1 MEEKSKKYEGKNS
14 VIEFVEGWDMIQTLG
29 EGAFGEV
36 KLLVNAKT
44 GEAVAMKVI
53 DLKKHINAAET
64 VKKEVCV
71 HRMLNDPHVIRFYG
85 RRENGNF
92 EFIFLE
98 YASGGELF
106 DRIEPDVGMPQ
117 MEAQRYFKQLIAGVN
132 YLHSRGVAHRD
143 IKPENLLLDAND
155 NLKISDFGMAT
166 IFRFQ
171 GRERHLDKRC
181 GTLPYIAPEVLCRK
195 YAAEPADIW
204 SCGVVLVAML
214 AGELPWDV
222 PSNDCPLYTS
232 WKECQ
237 ITRLPWTKID
247 TLALSLLRK
256 VLMPLPGKRYTIQ
269 QITNHQWFQ
278 KKFKVSS
285 TSLRAEENT
294 PVSKRICS
302 DAVDAGISLS
312 SSDPSR
318 LSYSQPGLG
327 FFSGSQPVHQNDN
340 NDEEPNNHL
349 PGAMFS
355 FSQPAHIDDMLL
367 NSQLNTQTAS
377 GSSMSSPLQR
387 LVKRMTRLVAKVSC
401 EEAIKHLSQQLI
413 KLGYTWKI
421 HTPGVVTI
429 STQDRRKMQL
439 VFKATVY
446 DMQTMVLLDFRLSRG
461 CGLDFKRHFLAIK
474 HKLADILCSAPV
486 TWSIATATNSIP

>member
-1 MEEKSKKYEGKNS
+1 MEDKNKKFEGKNN

-36 KLLVNAKT
+36 KLLVNATT

-53 DLKKHINAAET
+53 DLKKHSNAADT

-71 HRMLNDPHVIRFYG
+71 HRMLNDPHIIRFYG

-117 MEAQRYFKQLIAGVN
+117 IEAQRFFKQLIAGVE
-132 YLHSRGVAHRD
+132 YLHGRGIAHRD
-143 IKPENLLLDAND
+143 LKPENLLLDAND

-166 IFRFQ
+166 IFRHHGQ
-171 GRERHLDKRC
+171 ERLLDKRC

-214 AGELPWDV
+214 AGELPWDR
-222 PSNDCPLYTS
+222 PSPECPHYTA

-269 QITNHQWFQ
+269 QIKNHNWFL
-278 KKFKVSS
+278 KRFKVSS
-285 TSLRAEENT
+285 TSSRLEEIT
-294 PVSKRICS
+294 PSSKRLCS
-302 DAVDAGISLS
+302 DIDGISPS
-312 SSDPSR
+312 SSDISR
-318 LSYSQPGLG
+318 LSFSQPGLG
-327 FFSGSQPVHQNDN
+327 FSSGSQPVKTGEIEDCSLGDGQ
-340 NDEEPNNHL
+340 
-349 PGAMFS
+349 AAAVFS

-377 GSSMSSPLQR
+377 GSSNSSPLQR

-401 EEAIKHLSQQLI
+401 DEAVKHLSQQLT

-421 HTPGVVTI
+421 HSPGVVTI

-439 VFKATVY
+439 VFKATAY

-461 CGLDFKRHFLAIK
+461 CGLDFKRHFLSIK